1 MGRIIEWG
9 LVSADGIVLD
19 DPLPPGFRDYQDEAY
34 LRDALGIFEACDAM
48 LWGRTTYER
57 FAKMYPGSEETHPYA
72 ARLSAVP
79 KYVFSSKLQTA
90 EWSNSTLIRG
100 DVAAE
105 ATRLKQHDGGD
116 LLLLGHGLLGET
128 LRKQRRARGDC
139 SLDLSPPARP
149 RQADRPRGPSR
160 KTEAC
165 CGRPGRESSL
175 SGLPSANFFDKNEGK
190 LPRQEEGGAKKKETA
205 ALLKLRPQ
213 GRTAGQDFSPAA
225 IHAKPECLF
234 RGIVSTLN
242 SSSGVD
248 LMVGFDPSTNGRF

>member
-1 MGRIIEWG
+1 VGRIIEWG

-19 DPLPPGFRDYQDEAY
+19 DPLPPGFRDYKDEAY
-34 LRDALGIFEACDAM
+34 LRDARGIFEACDAM
-48 LWGRTTYER
+48 LWGRITYER
-57 FAKMYPGSEETHPYA
+57 FAKMYPGSEGTRPYA
-72 ARLSAVP
+72 ARLRAVP

-105 ATRLKQHDGGD
+105 VTRLKQHDGGD
-116 LLLLGHGLLGET
+116 LLLGHGLLGET
-128 LRKQRRARGDC
+128 LLKQRRARRDC

-160 KTEAC
+160 ETEAC
-165 CGRPGRESSL
+165 CGRPTRESSL
-175 SGLPSANFFDKNEGK
+175 SGLPSANFFDKNVGK
-190 LPRQEEGGAKKKETA
+190 LLRQEGGAKKKETA
-205 ALLKLRPQ
+205 ALWKRTLQ

-225 IHAKPECLF
+225 IHAKPESLF

-242 SSSGVD
+242 LSSGVD
-248 LMVGFDPSTNGRF
+248 LMAGFDPSTNGRF

>member
-1 MGRIIEWG
+1 MVSG
-9 LVSADGIVLD
+9 SADGIVLD

-57 FAKMYPGSEETHPYA
+57 FAKMYPGSEGTRPHAE
-72 ARLSAVP
+72 RLSAVP

-105 ATRLKQHDGGD
+105 VTRLKQHDGGD
-116 LLLLGHGLLGET
+116 LLLS
-128 LRKQRRARGDC
+128 RPRSPRRDVAEAAPARRDC

-165 CGRPGRESSL
+165 CGRKRRESSL

-190 LPRQEEGGAKKKETA
+190 LLRQEGGAKKKETA
-205 ALLKLRPQ
+205 ALWKLTLQ

-242 SSSGVD
+242 LSSGVD
-248 LMVGFDPSTNGRF
+248 LMAGFDPSTNGRF